1 MRIIRCGSVP
11 ACVTVALI
19 LAACASAAA
28 PVATGARGTLLI
40 VGGGSAPPEL
50 PKRFVELAGGPG
62 HARIAVIPMASEE
75 AQATGDEKKAQLDSL
90 GGNSFVF
97 LIDRTQALDTATLRQ
112 LAGVT
117 GVWFCGGD
125 QIRLTRILLDTPVL
139 AEIKRLYQNGA
150 VLGGTS
156 AGAAIMSDSMLTGN
170 QYGTDSLGYYG
181 DEYDGVRRHF
191 IEVVPGL
198 GFLSGAIIDQHFLR
212 RERENRLLS
221 VVLERPSL
229 VGIGIDEGTALE
241 VGPSGPWRIEGASA
255 ALVFDARHSTVTDPA
270 QPLLG
275 AKGLEVHLLPSGS
288 SYDLATGR
296 ATLPTTR

>member
-1 MRIIRCGSVP
+1 MRLRFNRSKL
-11 ACVTVALI
+11 TL
-19 LAACASAAA
+19 LAAVVSLACTPTAA
-28 PVATGARGTLLI
+28 TGNGARGTLLI

-50 PKRFVELAGGPG
+50 PTRFIELAGGPG

-75 AQATGDEKKAQLDSL
+75 AQATGDEKKLQLDSL
-90 GGNSFVF
+90 GADAFVF
-97 LIDRTQALDTATLRQ
+97 LINRAEALDTATVRRLDG
-112 LAGVT
+112 AT

-125 QIRLTRILLDTPVL
+125 QIRLTQILLGTPVL
-139 AEIKRLYQNGA
+139 AEIKRLYREGA

-170 QYGTDSLGYYG
+170 QYGADSLGYYG
-181 DEYDGVRRHF
+181 DEYDGIKRHF

-198 GFLSGAIIDQHFLR
+198 GFLSGVIVDQHFIR

-241 VGPSGPWRIEGASA
+241 VGPGPAWRILGASA
-255 ALVFDARHSTVTDPA
+255 ALVFDARHSTITNATQPRLGVT
-270 QPLLG
+270 
-275 AKGLEVHLLPSGS
+275 GLQVQLLPSGS
-288 SYDLATGR
+288 SYDLQSGR
-296 ATLPTTR
+296 ATLPSPR